1 MPFDVPPVIH
11 ARAFELRIV
20 QLETERLDQM
30 QPALCRQAKSGD
42 VSGIRRNFWF
52 NQHHVEHTTPKTKKA
67 PQCPRRFFRREGM
80 LIAELA
86 RRTYLRHFDR
96 FDIDSPTTPVK
107 PYDTVYQ
114 GKNRV
119 IAT

>member
-1 MPFDVPPVIH
+1 M
-11 ARAFELRIV
+11 
-20 QLETERLDQM
+20 QL
-30 QPALCRQAKSGD
+30 ALGRQAKPGD

-52 NQHHVEHTTPKTKKA
+52 NEHHVEHTTPKTKKA

-80 LIAELA
+80 LIAGLA

-96 FDIDSPTTPVK
+96 FDIDPATTPVK
-107 PYDTVYQ
+107 TYDAVYQ
-114 GKNRV
+114 SKNGV